1 MGFVNCSPMR
11 SRCSILSPQH
21 GFTLVEL
28 LVVLVV
34 IGITLGMTMVQLM
47 PDNRAVL
54 RQEAKRLAV
63 LLENATLEAQA
74 SGQTLGW
81 SGEASHYRF
90 WKKNAYNDW
99 VRIEDDT
106 LFRPRELPEG
116 IRISQVSIEAL
127 MTKPGDKLSMSA
139 YSFTLPFRISLG
151 NQYGNASVIGKSNGE
166 VSAVMDKQ
174 AGGALP

>member
-1 MGFVNCSPMR
+1 MGFVTFPEMSYRHPT
-11 SRCSILSPQH
+11 RCPQQ

-54 RQEAKRLAV
+54 RQEAERLAL

-90 WKKNAYNDW
+90 WKKN
-99 VRIEDDT
+99 
-106 LFRPRELPEG
+106 G
-116 IRISQVSIEAL
+116 
-127 MTKPGDKLSMSA
+127 SM
-139 YSFTLPFRISLG
+139 
-151 NQYGNASVIGKSNGE
+151 
-166 VSAVMDKQ
+166 
-174 AGGALP
+174 

>member
-1 MGFVNCSPMR
+1 MPPGRAGISHALAVR
-11 SRCSILSPQH
+11 HPQQ

-34 IGITLGMTMVQLM
+34 IGITLGMTMVQFM

-54 RQEAKRLAV
+54 RQESQRLAL

-90 WKKNAYNDW
+90 WKKNEYNDW
-99 VRIEDDT
+99 IRIEDDA
-106 LFRPRELPEG
+106 LFRPRDLPEG
-116 IRISQVSIEAL
+116 MRISQTSVEETPL
-127 MTKPGDKLSMSA
+127 QPGDKLSLSGYA
-139 YSFTLPFRISLG
+139 YPLPFRIYIG
-151 NQYGNASVIGKSNGE
+151 NQSGNASVIGKSSGE
-166 VSAVMDKQ
+166 VTVLMDNNVSET
-174 AGGALP
+174 LP